1 MICVNL
7 IIAFDSNWCTEHY
20 IKNSVKISV
29 TGFYVKGVI
38 LFFCKGLDLKKTVN
52 PVTYIIFDIFS
63 LKYLPLKIIL
73 QKIKLYETLGNHFV
87 ILIIVQSYH
96 KLP

>member
-1 MICVNL
+1 MHRTL
-7 IIAFDSNWCTEHY
+7 HKKFS
-20 IKNSVKISV
+20 KNKCNSV

-63 LKYLPLKIIL
+63 LKYLLLKIIL